1 MHREQPR
8 QVRAGGPA
16 RHAHARALSSA
27 RLSNHSRSLRPCCLG
42 RAPRRIHASPPE
54 SSPPRLERC
63 VPYLAVR
70 RLVFALWLVLL
81 GLAGCA
87 RRALHHGGASRSTMP
102 GVAVRRR
109 HGLHGQRWPTGPH
122 TKHSASAFLPQYFLR
137 SLFVAV
143 EPRLSRCWFR
153 EPLKA
158 AARRVGPA
166 ARLARTHLEE
176 GVRARCARRGDAGG
190 KARLPG
196 GQLTGRTGRGH
207 AVGGLGQRRGGCVP
221 GRPAGCL
228 RGGGHAARAIED
240 GDRARR
246 VEWIARRR
254 VVVRHGHDQ
263 AQVRAQAA
271 QVAWGAPASA
281 ATLRRRTPR
290 RVRGARDVSHAASCP
305 TATSTL
311 S

>member
-1 MHREQPR
+1 MPPPLKAPPR
-8 QVRAGGPA
+8 GSSVASLTLLFAALSLRFGLSSLASPAAPAAPCITGGPVEA
-16 RHAHARALSSA
+16 QC
-27 RLSNHSRSLRPCCLG
+27 P
-42 RAPRRIHASPPE
+42 
-54 SSPPRLERC
+54 
-63 VPYLAVR
+63 
-70 RLVFALWLVLL
+70 
-81 GLAGCA
+81 
-87 RRALHHGGASRSTMP
+87 ASRSDAATASM
-102 GVAVRRR
+102 GSA
-109 HGLHGQRWPTGPH
+109 GPRAR
-122 TKHSASAFLPQYFLR
+122 TQSTAQVLFCLTTFLR

>member
-1 MHREQPR
+1 MRPLPCCSPPCLCALACPPWPR
-8 QVRAGGPA
+8 RLRPPRPASRGGQSKHNARRRGPTPPRPPWAALAHGPA
-16 RHAHARALSSA
+16 HKAQRKCFFASLLS
-27 RLSNHSRSLRPCCLG
+27 
-42 RAPRRIHASPPE
+42 
-54 SSPPRLERC
+54 
-63 VPYLAVR
+63 
-70 RLVFALWLVLL
+70 
-81 GLAGCA
+81 
-87 RRALHHGGASRSTMP
+87 
-102 GVAVRRR
+102 
-109 HGLHGQRWPTGPH
+109 
-122 TKHSASAFLPQYFLR
+122 R

-143 EPRLSRCWFR
+143 DEPRLSRCWFR

-254 VVVRHGHDQ
+254 VVVRHGHDE